1 MKHADYT
8 CSTFIECAEDCL
20 KEGTMVTYECQFP
33 AVQGTLIWKGVGF
46 DCPNPTHPNN
56 KNTISLPT
64 TSCPLQIANEDGIG
78 TGSCGPY
85 FGNLNCTSEQNLISM
100 LTFKANYE
108 MNGGSIS
115 CEFLRTN
122 KNKTFPVR
130 VGGKFA
136 L

>member
-1 MKHADYT
+1 MRGK
-8 CSTFIECAEDCL
+8 
-20 KEGTMVTYECQFP
+20 
-33 AVQGTLIWKGVGF
+33 LIWKGVGF